1 MCLHLCHLDFS
12 NIQLPN
18 NEVILAS
25 DTYEKSASSLL
36 NAGFLW
42 DWLAIIDW
50 LINWL
55 IDSCYLIIDLLYWFN

>member
-36 NAGFLW
+36 NAGFL
-42 DWLAIIDW
+42 
-50 LINWL
+50 
-55 IDSCYLIIDLLYWFN
+55 